1 VCTFLQHYKK
11 MYSLVSQI
19 LFIYS

>member
-1 VCTFLQHYKK
+1 